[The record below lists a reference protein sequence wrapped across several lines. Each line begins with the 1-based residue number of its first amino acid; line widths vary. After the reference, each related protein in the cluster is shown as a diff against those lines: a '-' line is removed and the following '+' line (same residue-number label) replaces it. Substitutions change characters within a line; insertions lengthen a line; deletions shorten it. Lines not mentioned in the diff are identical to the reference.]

1 MQNAQKHSL
10 NELEIQRIR
19 TYL

>member
-1 MQNAQKHSL
+1 MQNTQKHPL